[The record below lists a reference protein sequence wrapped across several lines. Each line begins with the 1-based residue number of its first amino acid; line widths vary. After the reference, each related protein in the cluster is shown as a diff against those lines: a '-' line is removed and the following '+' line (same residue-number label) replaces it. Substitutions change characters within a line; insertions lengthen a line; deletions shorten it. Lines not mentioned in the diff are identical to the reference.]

1 MFDSV
6 KKGKFIFEVFD
17 AIHDGEDESSAECQ
31 YRCRVRQVMAV
42 QPFVDIGGL
51 GRVQ

>member
-1 MFDSV
+1 LFDSV

-17 AIHDGEDESSAECQ
+17 AIHDDEDESSVECR
-31 YRCRVRQVMAV
+31 YRCRVRQVTAV